1 MLEEVYT
8 QLRVIAH
15 RECSRLP
22 LDTLNTTAIIH
33 EAWLKLHHSG
43 TRFES
48 RSQYLGTAAR
58 AMRQLLVDYVRYRYA
73 DRRDAALNTALIESE
88 DHANATAAELLA
100 IEQALER
107 VEAVDPALARM
118 VECRF
123 YAGMT
128 LSEIAEHEGVSKRS
142 ITRRWDRAR
151 ALLRLFLES

>member
-8 QLRVIAH
+8 QLRVIAR

-33 EAWLKLHHSG
+33 EAWLKLHQNG

-58 AMRQLLVDYVRYRYA
+58 AMRQLLIDYARYRHA
-73 DRRDAALNTALIESE
+73 DRRDASMNTVLIDSE

-107 VEAVDPALARM
+107 VEAIDPALARM

-142 ITRRWDRAR
+142 VTRRWARAR
-151 ALLRLFLES
+151 ALLRLFIDG